1 VVTDLVRLDGPAT
14 AAIADQLV
22 AVYRAAMSA
31 PPFFETEVETGWFAE
46 ELADEVTVPGFRC
59 WTARDGNPLVGF
71 AYGFPT
77 LEIPSDGWYGL
88 VRDTVGEGASEW
100 LEGQFAVVWIAVH
113 PSGGAGAWA
122 ASSSSTCS
130 PAPARSGPG
139 SSPTTSTPRPAPS
152 TAPWASRSWATAPS
166 AGTTPTASS
175 WAPNSERA
183 GPTRQHRAEPDPPAM
198 GPQPGG

>member
-1 VVTDLVRLDGPAT
+1 MTDLVRLDGPAT
-14 AAIADQLV
+14 AAIADELV

-46 ELADEVTVPGFRC
+46 ELAGDVTEPGFRC
-59 WTARDGNPLVGF
+59 WTARDGDRLVGF

-77 LEIPSDGWYGL
+77 PEIPSDGWYGL
-88 VRDTVGEGASEW
+88 VRAAVGDTAAER
-100 LEGQFAVVWIAVH
+100 LEGQFPSSASPST
-113 PSGGAGAWA
+113 PSGGGEAWA

-130 PAPARSGPG
+130 PAPTRSGHG

-152 TAPWASRSWATAPS
+152 TAPWASTSSATAPS

-175 WAPNSERA
+175 WAPNSKRA
-183 GPTRQHRAEPDPPAM
+183 APTRQHRAEPDPPAM